1 MGSPLESVSRFA
13 AMTDRS
19 IWQAALSHDRFL
31 ISIALALV
39 IGLAW
44 LSLLNMSMTPAAMD
58 MGSMDMSSMDMSS
71 MDGMQMGDAAAP
83 WTTAYAAM
91 VFAMW
96 AIMMVAMMLPSA
108 APMILLYARVAG
120 QTPSEGS
127 TLAPTIVFAG
137 TYVAVWALFSL
148 VATFVQWALSGAQLL
163 SDTTMALG
171 NARIGGALLVAA
183 GLYQL
188 TPLKRVC
195 LENCRSPF
203 SFLTAH
209 WRTGYAGAIRLGLIH
224 GAYCI
229 GCCWLLMALLFFGG
243 VMNLAW
249 VAAVAVVVLIEKAL
263 PLGDR
268 VGQLAGVVAILAGV
282 GFLVA

>member
-1 MGSPLESVSRFA
+1 
-13 AMTDRS
+13 MTDRS
-19 IWQAALSHDRFL
+19 IWQAALSHDRIL
-31 ISIALALV
+31 IAIALVLAS
-39 IGLAW
+39 GFAW
-44 LSLLNMSMTPAAMD
+44 LSLLNMSMSPAA
-58 MGSMDMSSMDMSS
+58 MDMSSMDMSS
-71 MDGMQMGDAAAP
+71 MEGMEMGAAAMP
-83 WTTAYAAM
+83 WTPSYAAM

-120 QTPSEGS
+120 QTPSEGT

-137 TYVAVWALFSL
+137 TYVAVWTLFSL
-148 VATFVQWALSGAQLL
+148 VATLVQWALSGAQLL

-171 NARIGGALLVAA
+171 NARIGGALLVVA

-188 TPLKRVC
+188 TPLKQLC
-195 LENCRSPF
+195 LANCRSPF
-203 SFLTAH
+203 SFLMAH

-249 VAAVAVVVLIEKAL
+249 VAALAGVVLIEKIM
-263 PLGDR
+263 PVGDR
-268 VGQLAGVVAILAGV
+268 VGQIAGVLAMLAGG
-282 GFLVA
+282 GFLIA

>member
-1 MGSPLESVSRFA
+1 MN
-13 AMTDRS
+13 DRS
-19 IWQAALSHDRFL
+19 LWQAALSHDRLL

-44 LSLLNMSMTPAAMD
+44 LSLLNMNMMPSAMD
-58 MGSMDMSSMDMSS
+58 MGSMDMSSME
-71 MDGMQMGDAAAP
+71 GMQTGGAAMP
-83 WTTAYAAM
+83 WTPAYAAM

-96 AIMMVAMMLPSA
+96 SIMMVAMMLPSA
-108 APMILLYARVAG
+108 APMILFYARVAG
-120 QTPSEGS
+120 QVPSEGS

-137 TYVAVWALFSL
+137 TYVAVWTLFSL
-148 VATFVQWALSGAQLL
+148 VATLVQWALSGAQLL

-171 NARIGGALLVAA
+171 NARIGGALLIAA
-183 GLYQL
+183 GLYQW

-195 LENCRSPF
+195 LANCRSPIW
-203 SFLTAH
+203 FLTAH
-209 WRTGYAGAIRLGLIH
+209 WRTGYVGAIRLGLIH

-243 VMNLAW
+243 VMNMAW
-249 VAAVAVVVLIEKAL
+249 VAAVAVVVLIEKTL
-263 PLGDR
+263 PVGDG
-268 VGQLAGVVAILAGV
+268 VGQLAGVIAILAGV

>member
-1 MGSPLESVSRFA
+1 
-13 AMTDRS
+13 MTDRP
-19 IWQAALSHDRFL
+19 IWQAALNHDRLL

-44 LSLLNMSMTPAAMD
+44 LSLLDMNMSPAA
-58 MGSMDMSSMDMSS
+58 MDMSSMDMSS
-71 MDGMQMGDAAAP
+71 LEGMAMGDAAVP
-83 WTTAYAAM
+83 WTLSFAAM

-108 APMILLYARVAG
+108 APMVLLYARVAG

-137 TYVAVWALFSL
+137 TYVAVWTLFSL
-148 VATFVQWALSGAQLL
+148 VATLVQWALSGAQLL

-183 GLYQL
+183 GLYQW
-188 TPLKRVC
+188 TPLKRIC
-195 LENCRSPF
+195 LANCRSPIW
-203 SFLTAH
+203 FLTAH
-209 WRTGYAGAIRLGLIH
+209 WRIGYAGAIRLGLIH

-249 VAAVAVVVLIEKAL
+249 VAAVAVVVLIEKTM
-263 PLGDR
+263 PVGDR
-268 VGQLAGVVAILAGV
+268 VGQVAGVVAILAGV
-282 GFLVA
+282 GLLVA

>member
-1 MGSPLESVSRFA
+1 MN
-13 AMTDRS
+13 DRS
-19 IWQAALSHDRFL
+19 LWQAALSHDRLL

-44 LSLLNMSMTPAAMD
+44 LSLLNMNMMPSAMD
-58 MGSMDMSSMDMSS
+58 MASMDMSSMDMSS
-71 MDGMQMGDAAAP
+71 MDMSSMEGMQTGDAAMP
-83 WTTAYAAM
+83 WTPAYAAM

-96 AIMMVAMMLPSA
+96 SIMMVAMMLPSA

-120 QTPSEGS
+120 QVPSEGS

-137 TYVAVWALFSL
+137 TYVAVWTLFSL
-148 VATFVQWALSGAQLL
+148 VATLVQWALSGAQLL

-171 NARIGGALLVAA
+171 NARIGGALLVVV
-183 GLYQL
+183 GLYQW

-195 LENCRSPF
+195 LANCRSPIW
-203 SFLTAH
+203 FLTAH

-243 VMNLAW
+243 VMNMAW
-249 VAAVAVVVLIEKAL
+249 VAAVAVVVLIEKTL
-263 PLGDR
+263 PVGDG
-268 VGQLAGVVAILAGV
+268 VGQLAGVIAILAGV